1 MSRALLTLLVIPLA
15 VFAATNPIER
25 GAGPFIRGKVP
36 GGVTSPPL
44 PPLVLPPGPRVEES
58 DPKVSFVGAWS
69 AADPRLGW
77 SGGSAMQSNA
87 PGATVSIN
95 FTGNSIRWIGSRG
108 RKMGIATVTVDG
120 GPARDVNLFGR
131 PTDEAHTTVVTL
143 SDLGSGP
150 HTLTIN
156 VTGRKDSQADGNF
169 IVVDA
174 FDIDP
179 GTTISHWQDTNPGIA
194 YSDGWT
200 KSDIALPFSGTGVS
214 NVPEL
219 PVSAHETSS
228 AGKTVTLPFRGSEI
242 AWIGYRGPD
251 AGMASVQIDGTVL
264 GEVDLYSP
272 TVVYQAVVFAKTG
285 LGDADHTL
293 VIQNT
298 GRRNAAA
305 NGTRVVV
312 DAFDVTTPGR
322 RYEQYEPAITYSG
335 AWTLDNSARV
345 WTEGVTATSNQPGAT
360 ATFRFVGT
368 SVSWI
373 GCSKGSAGG
382 TANIYIDDKLQKQV
396 RLSQDYPIEGYQMTI
411 FRADGLPNGPHA
423 LKIEVVNTDG
433 SYIVV
438 DAFDVR

>member
-1 MSRALLTLLVIPLA
+1 
-15 VFAATNPIER
+15 
-25 GAGPFIRGKVP
+25 
-36 GGVTSPPL
+36 
-44 PPLVLPPGPRVEES
+44 
-58 DPKVSFVGAWS
+58 
-69 AADPRLGW
+69 
-77 SGGSAMQSNA
+77 
-87 PGATVSIN
+87 
-95 FTGNSIRWIGSRG
+95 
-108 RKMGIATVTVDG
+108 MGIATVTVDG

-285 LGDADHTL
+285 LGDTDHTL

-298 GRRNAAA
+298 GRRNAAS